1 MRTLLSF
8 LLSLTVLTKLS
19 AQVKKYTLE
28 ECVLIALEKNIS
40 IQQSELDLEGAE
52 IDKADAYGNF
62 FPRMKSCPD
71 NGDFKGPLWMAR
83 W

>member
-8 LLSLTVLTKLS
+8 LLSLTVLTTLS

-40 IQQSELDLEGAE
+40 IQQSELRSERELRS
-52 IDKADAYGNF
+52 IDKADAIWKLLCHGSTS
-62 FPRMKSCPD
+62 PIPTHLEQRI
-71 NGDFKGPLWMAR
+71 
-83 W
+83 